1 MDAQI
6 LQDVFLPYKHH
17 PQPFVQ
23 PAILLI
29 FILMQQM
36 ESPVVQLSDKT
47 HVVNQEDALTGRTT
61 PMPVATTHAV
71 NGHSMTYVPDNMEV
85 ALFAMGCFWGVERL
99 FWQLE
104 GVHSTAAGYSG
115 GFTPNPT
122 YREVCTGHTGPYGR
136 TGLDIGYLDWR
147 YIQNMCS
154 CANGIVKG
162 QWLVE
167 GSDLRLT
174 ERLANSR
181 GAAPGGVTQKQGVV
195 TYGIGIITAPL
206 EAAYEAAGLKMQK

>member
-1 MDAQI
+1 M
-6 LQDVFLPYKHH
+6 
-17 PQPFVQ
+17 
-23 PAILLI
+23 
-29 FILMQQM
+29 
-36 ESPVVQLSDKT
+36 VQLSDKT

-122 YREVCTGHTGPYGR
+122 YREVCTGHTGHAEVVRVVFDPSVISYAK
-136 TGLDIGYLDWR
+136 LLQIF
-147 YIQNMCS
+147 
-154 CANGIVKG
+154 
-162 QWLVE
+162 
-167 GSDLRLT
+167 SDRSDP
-174 ERLANSR
+174 AAASR
-181 GAAPGGVTQKQGVV
+181 PS
-195 TYGIGIITAPL
+195 
-206 EAAYEAAGLKMQK
+206 